1 MEADTII
8 AILKQT
14 LGMGAMVMS
23 PIILSGLAIGISVG
37 VLQSATQVN
46 EPTLTFVPKVIGV
59 GLTGG
64 LLLPWILDHF
74 VLIFHFVIDKI
85 SLVTVH

>member
-8 AILKQT
+8 AILTHT
-14 LGMGAMVMS
+14 LGMGAMVMA
-23 PIILSGLAIGISVG
+23 PIIMTGLAIGISVG

-59 GLTGG
+59 GAMGG
-64 LLLPWILDHF
+64 LLLPWLLDRF
-74 VLIFHFVIDKI
+74 VLIFQFVVDKI
-85 SLVTVH
+85 SLVTVQ